1 MSGLA
6 ENNEMFSEME
16 IDTIGEI
23 LNISMGASATSI
35 STLLDRR
42 VVITTPSVRVQK
54 ASEFQFESFEPAVG
68 VEINY
73 TGGLLGTNMMIL
85 KESDVQ
91 AIVGL
96 LLQRDYADEKFVLDE
111 ISNSAICEVMNQMM
125 GSSATALSQ
134 LLNRAVNISPPS
146 SFQIESS
153 TSFKKEYYPEDTAVV
168 SVCFH
173 LSIES
178 VLESEFISVISASLA
193 KEITDSLH
201 NEPALESEPTPVQAQ
216 APPQPAP
223 PSPQPQASPQPAPPS
238 PQPRQEVPY
247 QPQAQPSYETGNS
260 GHMISSAETRYNV
273 QNVEF
278 SEFKPEKTALSA
290 EQTNNLNLIMS
301 VPLQISVE
309 LGRTKKQIKDI
320 LTFSPGT
327 IIELDKQAGAMV
339 DIFVNGQ
346 AVSRGEVVVVEDC
359 YGVRVSE
366 IISNNEL
373 MKIL

>member
-1 MSGLA
+1 
-6 ENNEMFSEME
+6 ME
-16 IDTIGEI
+16 IDAIGEI
-23 LNISMGASATSI
+23 LNISMGASATSM
-35 STLLDRR
+35 STMLDKR
-42 VVITTPSVRVQK
+42 VVITTPSVGVQK
-54 ASEFQFESFEPAVG
+54 ASDFYFESFEPAVG
-68 VEINY
+68 VEITY
-73 TGGLLGTNMMIL
+73 TGGLLGTNIMIL

-91 AIVGL
+91 TIVDL
-96 LLQRDYADEKFVLDE
+96 LLQREPSDEKFVLDE

-134 LLNRAVNISPPS
+134 LLDRTVNISPPS

-153 TSFKKEYYPEDTAVV
+153 SNFKKKYYADDSTVV
-168 SVCFH
+168 SICFH
-173 LSIES
+173 LTIEG
-178 VLESEFISVISASLA
+178 VLESEFISVLSAPLA
-193 KEITDSLH
+193 KELIGSLD
-201 NEPALESEPTPVQAQ
+201 NGSDKTETA
-216 APPQPAP
+216 
-223 PSPQPQASPQPAPPS
+223 
-238 PQPRQEVPY
+238 
-247 QPQAQPSYETGNS
+247 QPQAQPQAEPQRQPQPEVPTPQPQQDMPYQQPQAQPPLDANRDQGYSS
-260 GHMISSAETRYNV
+260 GHKISPTEARYQV
-273 QNVEF
+273 QRVDF
-278 SEFKPEKTALSA
+278 SEFQPVEPVLSE
-290 EQTNNLNLIMS
+290 EQSNNLNLIMS

-346 AVSRGEVVVVEDC
+346 PVSRGEVVVVEDC

>member
-1 MSGLA
+1 MA
-6 ENNEMFSEME
+6 DHNELFTEME
-16 IDTIGEI
+16 IDAIGEI

-35 STLLDRR
+35 SMMLDKR
-42 VVITTPSVRVQK
+42 VVITTPSVEVQK
-54 ASEFQFESFEPAVG
+54 ASDFHFESFEPAVG

-85 KESDVQ
+85 KESDVK
-91 AIVGL
+91 AIVDL
-96 LLQRDYADEKFVLDE
+96 LLQREPSDEKFVLDE

-134 LLNRAVNISPPS
+134 LLDRPVNISPPS
-146 SFQIESS
+146 SFQIENSS
-153 TSFKKEYYPEDTAVV
+153 SFKKQYYPDDSTVV

-173 LSIES
+173 LSIEE
-178 VLESEFISVISASLA
+178 VLESEFISVLSAALA
-193 KEITDSLH
+193 KELIGSLH
-201 NEPALESEPTPVQAQ
+201 NNAPAETAQPQDQEQAAPQVQTQPEAPV
-216 APPQPAP
+216 
-223 PSPQPQASPQPAPPS
+223 PQPQ
-238 PQPRQEVPY
+238 PQPRQETAHQ
-247 QPQAQPSYETGNS
+247 QPPAQPGMNVNRDPGHSS
-260 GHMISSAETRYNV
+260 GHKISPAEARYHV
-273 QNVEF
+273 QGVEF
-278 SEFKPEKTALSA
+278 SEFQPAEPALSE
-290 EQTNNLNLIMS
+290 EQSNNLNLIMS

-346 AVSRGEVVVVEDC
+346 QVSRGEVVVVEDC

-366 IISNNEL
+366 IISNNDL

>member
-1 MSGLA
+1 MA
-6 ENNEMFSEME
+6 DHNELFTEME
-16 IDTIGEI
+16 IDAIGEI
-23 LNISMGASATSI
+23 LNISMGASATSM
-35 STLLDRR
+35 STMLDKR
-42 VVITTPSVRVQK
+42 VVITTPSVEVQK
-54 ASEFQFESFEPAVG
+54 ARDFYFESFEPAVA

-91 AIVGL
+91 AIVDL
-96 LLQRDYADEKFVLDE
+96 LLQRDPSDEKFVLDE

-134 LLNRAVNISPPS
+134 LLDRSVNISPPS

-153 TSFKKEYYPEDTAVV
+153 NSFKKEYYPDDSTVV
-168 SVCFH
+168 SICFH
-173 LSIES
+173 LSIEG
-178 VLESEFISVISASLA
+178 VLESEFISVLSTPLARELIGSLRNDDLVEA
-193 KEITDSLH
+193 AQPET
-201 NEPALESEPTPVQAQ
+201 QAEMQ
-216 APPQPAP
+216 
-223 PSPQPQASPQPAPPS
+223 PQPQPEAPA
-238 PQPRQEVPY
+238 PQPRQET
-247 QPQAQPSYETGNS
+247 QAQSGINANWDPGHSS
-260 GHMISSAETRYNV
+260 GHKISPAEARYHV

-278 SEFKPEKTALSA
+278 SEFRPSESALSE
-290 EQTNNLNLIMS
+290 EQANNLNLIMS
-301 VPLQISVE
+301 IPLQISVE

-346 AVSRGEVVVVEDC
+346 QVSRGEVVVVEDC

-366 IISNNEL
+366 IISNNDL

>member
-6 ENNEMFSEME
+6 DHNELFTEME
-16 IDTIGEI
+16 IDAIGEI

-35 STLLDRR
+35 STMLDKR
-42 VVITTPSVRVQK
+42 VVITTPSVEVQK
-54 ASEFQFESFEPAVG
+54 ASNFHFESFEPAVG

-91 AIVGL
+91 AIVDL
-96 LLQRDYADEKFVLDE
+96 LLQREPSDEKFVLDE

-134 LLNRAVNISPPS
+134 LLDRPVNISPPS
-146 SFQIESS
+146 SFQIENSS
-153 TSFKKEYYPEDTAVV
+153 SFKKEYYPDDSTVV

-173 LSIES
+173 LSIEE
-178 VLESEFISVISASLA
+178 VLESEFISVLSAALA
-193 KEITDSLH
+193 KELIGSLH
-201 NEPALESEPTPVQAQ
+201 ADAPAETAQPEMQPEVQPEVQ
-216 APPQPAP
+216 PQPEAP
-223 PSPQPQASPQPAPPS
+223 Q
-238 PQPRQEVPY
+238 PQPRQEMASQ
-247 QPQAQPSYETGNS
+247 QPQAPPGINANRDPGHSS
-260 GHMISSAETRYNV
+260 GHKISPTEARYHV

-278 SEFKPEKTALSA
+278 SELQPAEPVLSE
-290 EQTNNLNLIMS
+290 EQSNNLNLIMS

-346 AVSRGEVVVVEDC
+346 QVSRGEVVVVEDS

-366 IISNNEL
+366 IISNNDL